1 MKRII
6 GAIAICLFVTPA
18 FASADPQGAYAPAPA
33 ASPAATGH
41 FSDPAMEYTAP
52 AGYRQLNFPPH
63 DPADFEQPTVVAAFV
78 KNPGSDSQRL
88 ITISMQ
94 NWDGFSL
101 DGFEGTYENETRSQV
116 DSFFVSKKEHVKLAN
131 GMPAYWLELSVGSG
145 FSSQKWFQVEWV
157 DGVRAV
163 TISIKSKLGQVEES
177 EARDALSRVTG
188 VAYPQRQQP

>member
-6 GAIAICLFVTPA
+6 GAIAICLLVAPA
-18 FASADPQGAYAPAPA
+18 AANAQAQNSYAPAPA
-33 ASPAATGH
+33 ASPAVGH
-41 FSDPAMEYTAP
+41 FSDPAMEFTAP
-52 AGYRQLNFPPH
+52 AGYRQLNLPPH

-101 DGFEGTYENETRSQV
+101 DGFEGTYENETRAQV
-116 DSFFVSKKEHVKLAN
+116 DSFFVSKKEQTKLAN
-131 GMPAYWLELSVGSG
+131 GMPAYWLVLSVGSG
-145 FSSQKWFQVEWV
+145 FTSQKWFQIEWV

-163 TISIKSKLGQVEES
+163 TISLKSKLGEVDEK
-177 EARDALSRVTG
+177 EARDALSQATG
-188 VAYPQRQQP
+188 VAYPHNRS